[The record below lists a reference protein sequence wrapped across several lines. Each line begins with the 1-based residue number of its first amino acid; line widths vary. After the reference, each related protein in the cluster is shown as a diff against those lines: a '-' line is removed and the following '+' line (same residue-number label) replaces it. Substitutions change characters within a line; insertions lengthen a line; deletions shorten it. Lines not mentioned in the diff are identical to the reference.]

1 MDFFKQLLPD
11 PVNLHLQGWA
21 IDSETAH
28 LTLTVSSTQSQAT
41 CPLCQRSSSRIHSH
55 YDRTLQDLSCA
66 NYRLTL
72 HLQVRKF
79 FCIHSDCNR
88 RIFTER
94 LPKVTV
100 PWARSTQR
108 FIDQISAIGLAL
120 GGSAGKRLSQKLGY
134 RFSRNTL
141 IQRVMR
147 LPLPQSGLPRILGV
161 DDFAFRRGQRYGTI
175 LVDLERHC
183 PIAMLEDREAN
194 TLAEWLKA
202 HPGIEVLSRDRSKT
216 YKQGM
221 TQGAPEAIQVADRF
235 HLLQNLSEVLE
246 RYFAGHQALLKAI
259 EKQYY
264 QQQQARASVA
274 RQPTALQAQRN
285 EQRRAQFKKVHR
297 LRSQGYAVL
306 DIAHHLG
313 MGERTVARYVATPT
327 FPEWQP
333 QKRQCW
339 SQLDKYKPE
348 LLQQWNRGQRSTK
361 ELYKL
366 IQQQGYQGSYPTV
379 ARYTHQLKQQ
389 QRSQLSQEEGRGA
402 CPTDLKDRQPPLSAR
417 RATWLVLRPA
427 KQLNSED
434 QQWLERLRQHS
445 ALSGTIGL
453 AENFATLVRERQ
465 GDQFDAWLKSAV
477 ESSAVVFQRFAKSLQ
492 EDYEAVKA
500 GMTLSVS
507 NGQVEGQINRLKMI
521 KRQMYGR
528 AGFELLRRRV
538 LSAS

>member
-1 MDFFKQLLPD
+1 MDFLKQLLPD
-11 PVNLHLQGWA
+11 PDHLHLQDWA
-21 IDSETAH
+21 IESETAH
-28 LTLTVSSTQSQAT
+28 LKLTVSSTQSQAT

-72 HLQVRKF
+72 HLRVRKF
-79 FCIHSDCNR
+79 FCIHLDCKR

-100 PWARSTQR
+100 LWARSTNR

-141 IQRVMR
+141 LQRVMR
-147 LPLPQSGLPRILGV
+147 LSLPQSSSPRILGV

-175 LVDLERHC
+175 LVDLEHHR
-183 PIAMLEDREAN
+183 PIEMFADREAS

-202 HPGIEVLSRDRSKT
+202 HPGVEILSRDRSKT

-246 RYFAGHQALLKAI
+246 RYFAGHRTVLKAI
-259 EKQYY
+259 EKSYY
-264 QQQQARASVA
+264 QQQQARELVV
-274 RQPTALQAQRN
+274 RQPTIRQAQRN
-285 EQRRAQFKKVHR
+285 EQRRAQFEKVHH
-297 LRSQGYAVL
+297 LRAQGYAVL

-313 MGERTVARYVATPT
+313 MGERTVARYLATPA

-348 LLQQWNRGQRSTK
+348 LLKQWNSGLRSTK

-366 IQQQGYQGSYPTV
+366 IQQQGYRGSYPTV
-379 ARYTHQLKQQ
+379 ARYTHQLKQR

-402 CPTDLKDRQPPLSAR
+402 CPTDLKTIQPPLSAR
-417 RATWLVLRPA
+417 RATWLILRPSQ
-427 KQLNSED
+427 QLNSED
-434 QQWLERLRQHS
+434 QQWLEQLRQHS
-445 ALSGTIGL
+445 ALSSAIGI
-453 AENFATLVRERQ
+453 AEDFATLVRERQ

-477 ESSAVVFQRFAKSLQ
+477 ESSVVVFQRFAKGLQ

-521 KRQMYGR
+521 KRQMYGK
-528 AGFELLRRRV
+528 AGFELLKQRV